1 MYTKSE
7 EAMKIILF
15 ILVITTLTACGPAN
29 NSTTTP
35 RIIQEAPVN
44 PVGPGEQPS
53 GPNTL
58 QATQS
63 FVVNFHNQAQSFNV
77 FENSIDYN
85 YEIVDPNTISQM
97 TTKVVGNTFY
107 ISSTAWGQLPSSCNK
122 EKFLFREL
130 GRWVLG
136 RNYISQQSSNV
147 NSSLMDLGSFSCD
160 LYVVN
165 YSFFMRELFTQTYG
179 LFNSNPSY
187 NQKINGWINFNN
199 IYHSF

>member
-1 MYTKSE
+1 
-7 EAMKIILF
+7 MKIILF
-15 ILVITTLTACGPAN
+15 ILVITTLAACGPAN
-29 NSTTTP
+29 NLTTP
-35 RIIQEAPVN
+35 PIIQNHPVN
-44 PVGPGEQPS
+44 PIVPDS
-53 GPNTL
+53 GPNKL
-58 QATQS
+58 QATQA
-63 FVVNFHNQAQSFNV
+63 FIMNFHSQAQLFNV
-77 FENSIDYN
+77 FENSINYT

-107 ISSTAWGQLPSSCNK
+107 ISSTAWSQLVSSFDK

-147 NSSLMDLGSFSCD
+147 NSSLMDVGSFSCD

-165 YSFFMRELFTQTYG
+165 YSFFMQKLFAQTYG

-187 NQKINGWINFNN
+187 NQKVNGWINFNN
-199 IYHSF
+199 IYRPF